1 MHKTGVRRDHTL
13 GLNEGAERMAVAAL
27 DKLEPRRAALARQH
41 PEAAKEEAAAF
52 ARTRPAAAAELA
64 KRQERASLAREIMAE
79 RRQEQD
85 QARER
90 QRERDRDRDQG
101 MER

>member
-1 MHKTGVRRDHTL
+1 MSCE
-13 GLNEGAERMAVAAL
+13 GLVELR
-27 DKLEPRRAALARQH
+27 
-41 PEAAKEEAAAF
+41 
-52 ARTRPAAAAELA
+52 AAAAELA

>member
-1 MHKTGVRRDHTL
+1 MSCE
-13 GLNEGAERMAVAAL
+13 GLVEL
-27 DKLEPRRAALARQH
+27 
-41 PEAAKEEAAAF
+41 
-52 ARTRPAAAAELA
+52 PAAAAELA